1 MQILPSLS
9 TFYELAISK
18 PQSLTFPTR
27 RLAEKY
33 RLRLYNHRRSNK
45 HLPKLTITLEEN
57 TITAGPE
64 GWDLMNAIA
73 EASPDVVEA
82 MNKHEKEED
91 DKINK
96 MFEEQEKSSIKK
108 LEETRNKVMDTLGFG
123 TKKKRNPYEN
133 EENK

>member
-1 MQILPSLS
+1 MSMQTTILPTLG
-9 TFYELAISK
+9 TFYELAIIK
-18 PQSLTFPTR
+18 PQALTFPNR

-64 GWDLMNAIA
+64 GWDLLDAIA
-73 EASPDVVEA
+73 IASPDVIEA

-96 MFEEQEKSSIKK
+96 MFEEQEKTSVRK
-108 LEETRNKVMDTLGFG
+108 LREESESVMEKLGF
-123 TKKKRNPYEN
+123 KK
-133 EENK
+133 